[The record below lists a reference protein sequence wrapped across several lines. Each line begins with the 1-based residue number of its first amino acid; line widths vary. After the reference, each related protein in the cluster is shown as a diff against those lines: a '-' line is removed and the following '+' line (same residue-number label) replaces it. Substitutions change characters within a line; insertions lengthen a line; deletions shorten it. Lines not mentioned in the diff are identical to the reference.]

1 MAEVRLRKD
10 FYGNLIPKVSSDNLT
25 VTVEFEYKGPAQTLD
40 IEVNSGKKG
49 LWGDY
54 DQESPT
60 YHTSKYVS
68 KSDTFRSY
76 SKSYTM
82 PLSFWGS
89 REIDDCA
96 VEVVIRGEGV
106 YDDAVLW
113 DAYTVN
119 VVAVGISFEMGIWG
133 APDDFPS
140 YDYWMCYYWDN
151 SIGDFVSDKKW
162 YRPSEKI
169 EFTNIRSG
177 LNGYVAVFLKK
188 NSTASR
194 QYSSPR
200 FNAVNGGNYTY
211 DIDINYIYGA

>member
-1 MAEVRLRKD
+1 MAQVRLRKD
-10 FYGNLIPKVSSDNLT
+10 FYGTKISKVSADSLL
-25 VTVEFEYKGPAQTLD
+25 VTVEFDYKGPAQTLD

-68 KSDTFRSY
+68 ESNTFRSY

-82 PLSFWGS
+82 SLSFWGT
-89 REIDDCA
+89 RQINDGA

-119 VVAVGISFEMGIWG
+119 LVAVGISFQVSIWG
-133 APDDFPS
+133 IPDFGS
-140 YDYWMCYYWDN
+140 YQKWCCYYWDPGIN
-151 SIGDFVSDKKW
+151 DFVGDGKW
-162 YRPSEKI
+162 HYSYQKI
-169 EFTNIRSG
+169 GFSNVKTG
-177 LNGYVAVFLKK
+177 GYLAVFLLR
-188 NSTASR
+188 NSTVSP
-194 QYSSPR
+194 QYTSPT
-200 FNAVNGGNYTY
+200 FSAVDGGSYMY
-211 DIDINYIYGA
+211 DVEMGKIYG